1 MKQLSD
7 QRSFLSKAA
16 TVVIFVAGAL
26 ATAIAIFEALNQPVF
41 PLWSVF
47 TTFVL
52 LIVGCAFA
60 GKKVLGVST
69 LWVYLV
75 DLAVSVLIGC
85 AFLTMEEHITNETL
99 GVRIW
104 RLILVCVM
112 FLAVSGYFYKRH
124 PSTPQ
129 PASEESNDQQ

>member
-1 MKQLSD
+1 MKQLSN

-16 TVVIFVAGAL
+16 TVVIFFAGAL
-26 ATAIAIFEALNQPVF
+26 ATAIATFGALNQPVF

-47 TTFVL
+47 AAFAL
-52 LIVGCAFA
+52 LIAGSAFA
-60 GKKVLGVST
+60 GKKVIGVSAP
-69 LWVYLV
+69 WVYLV

-124 PSTPQ
+124 PSAPQ
-129 PASEESNDQQ
+129 TTSEESDD